1 MPISIFQFSNTKPQA
16 GTINLLYSQSIGNS
30 GHFTIIGACI
40 PFESANGIDI
50 ENSLQ
55 QLTEF
60 TVNKKDA
67 AEGIDKVVFDVS
79 QKTRKS
85 GYYFVQFNQS
95 SYINNSELVL
105 GDDSTFVSESFTN
118 SSGSFTSD
126 QNGSYDNIPS
136 GSVDEAVLVD
146 PFIVGTFTNSDF
158 EPLISNATLLE
169 PNSFKF
175 LVDRNEGQI
184 NPKNYQAIVSRS
196 AVKANVQDSN
206 YTDTGLINARYNG
219 SKLDSGSVVG
229 NDPGLSF
236 LRFGGSIHNDDADNA
251 TIVAI
256 SPQERIIEQIYFNF
270 DNNKIVSSSATES
283 SFSSVPEVGHY
294 LYNYDDNINRYSR
307 LVNSKIFNLESGAV
321 ITTDNAGLVIA
332 RSANLVID
340 PTPTPSPTISVTLTP
355 SVTPSVTAT
364 PSATPSVS
372 VTPTPTPTITVTPSP
387 SDTS

>member
-1 MPISIFQFSNTKPQA
+1 MPISIFQFSNTKPQT
-16 GTINLLYSQSIGNS
+16 GTINLLYSQSIGDS

-50 ENSLQ
+50 EDSLQ

-60 TVNKKDA
+60 TINKKDA
-67 AEGIDKVVFDVS
+67 AEGINKVVFDVS

-85 GYYFVQFNQS
+85 GYYFVQFNRS
-95 SYINNSELVL
+95 SYINNAELVL

-126 QNGSYDNIPS
+126 QNGSYNNIPS
-136 GSVDEAVLVD
+136 GSDDEAVLVD

-158 EPLISNATLLE
+158 EPLISNATQLE

-175 LVDRNEGQI
+175 LVDRNEDQI

-206 YTDTGLINARYNG
+206 YTDTGLINARYDG

-229 NDPGLSF
+229 DDPGLSF
-236 LRFGGSIHNDDADNA
+236 LRFGGSVHNDDADNA

-256 SPQERIIEQIYFNF
+256 SPQERVIEQIYFNF
-270 DNNKIVSSSATES
+270 DNTKIISSSATES

-294 LYNYDDNINRYSR
+294 LYNYDNNINRYSR

-321 ITTDNAGLVIA
+321 ITTDNTGLVIA
-332 RSANLVID
+332 RSANLVTD
-340 PTPTPSPTISVTLTP
+340 PSPTPSPTISVTLTASP
-355 SVTPSVTAT
+355 TPTVTPSITVSTSIT
-364 PSATPSVS
+364 PSIS
-372 VTPTPTPTITVTPSP
+372 VTPTPTPSP

>member
-1 MPISIFQFSNTKPQA
+1 MPISIFQFSNTKPQT
-16 GTINLLYSQSIGNS
+16 GTINLLYSQSIGDS

-60 TVNKKDA
+60 TINKKDA
-67 AEGIDKVVFDVS
+67 AEGINKVVFDVS

-85 GYYFVQFNQS
+85 GYYFVQFNRS
-95 SYINNSELVL
+95 SYINNAELVL

-158 EPLISNATLLE
+158 EPLISNATQLE

-175 LVDRNEGQI
+175 LVDRNEDQI

-206 YTDTGLINARYNG
+206 YSDTGLINARYDG
-219 SKLDSGSVVG
+219 SKLNSGSVVG
-229 NDPGLSF
+229 DDPGLSF
-236 LRFGGSIHNDDADNA
+236 LRFGGSVHNDDADNA

-256 SPQERIIEQIYFNF
+256 SPQERVIEQIYFNF
-270 DNNKIVSSSATES
+270 DDTKIISSSATES

-307 LVNSKIFNLESGAV
+307 LVNSKVFNLESGAV
-321 ITTDNAGLVIA
+321 ITTDNTGLVIA
-332 RSANLVID
+332 RSANLVTD
-340 PTPTPSPTISVTLTP
+340 PSPTPSPTISVTLTASP
-355 SVTPSVTAT
+355 TPTVTPSITVSTSIT
-364 PSATPSVS
+364 PSIS
-372 VTPTPTPTITVTPSP
+372 VTPTPTPSP